1 MKINSTSSAPM
12 LKQVMKNTGKDCTKN
27 MEAEQKEIDKEIQ
40 SLQQKKAAL
49 NKEVDNIKNDFAPPK
64 PKEELIRPLKD
75 QIQILDAQIQQKQ
88 IEKTKKQSENIQEAS
103 NDSDNVK
110 SNFTLEDTEDKIN
123 PTSNN
128 GKNKSSLKLLKNFTT
143 QTGVINEERIK
154 NISKNPDDPNTSDS
168 TKSITEKKRQK
179 YLKNAIDAYNTIENS
194 NSVNLGTNVLS

>member
-49 NKEVDNIKNDFAPPK
+49 NKEIDNIKNDFAPPK

-88 IEKTKKQSENIQEAS
+88 IERTKKQNENIQEVS

-128 GKNKSSLKLLKNFTT
+128 GKNKS
-143 QTGVINEERIK
+143 
-154 NISKNPDDPNTSDS
+154 
-168 TKSITEKKRQK
+168 
-179 YLKNAIDAYNTIENS
+179 
-194 NSVNLGTNVLS
+194 

>member
-40 SLQQKKAAL
+40 SLQQK
-49 NKEVDNIKNDFAPPK
+49 
-64 PKEELIRPLKD
+64 
-75 QIQILDAQIQQKQ
+75 Q

-110 SNFTLEDTEDKIN
+110 SNFTLEDTEDNIN

-143 QTGVINEERIK
+143 QTGVINEERLK
-154 NISKNPDDPNTSDS
+154 NISKNSDDPNTSDS

-179 YLKNAIDAYNTIENS
+179 YLKDAIDAYNTIENS
-194 NSVNLGTNVLS
+194 NSINLETNVLS